1 MVIAKTKRTFR
12 FDRMELAGS
21 LGDLGTLLPL
31 AIGMIVLCDLQ
42 ATAVFLLVGLFY
54 ILAGTYFGVPVAV
67 QPMKAI
73 GAYAIAAGLSAQQI
87 TSAGLWMGAIL
98 LLLGLTGLIEI
109 IRKYTPKSTIRGVQ
123 LALGVVL
130 LTKGLQL
137 IIDEDPGLAVQ
148 IAGPVGLGLIIGVVG
163 LVLTFVLLDNKKLP
177 AALVIIALGIVAG
190 LIFGRPMDTSD
201 FHWGLHLP
209 DPLPYGWP
217 EWEVLWWVLPL
228 VVLPQLPMTIGNAIL
243 SNVDVS
249 KEYFKDDAARVTPR
263 AATLSQ
269 GLANLAVF
277 FFGGMPMCHGAGGL
291 AAHYRFGARTAGSNI
306 IIGGIFVVLALLFG
320 EAVVPVLR
328 LMPLAILVVLLIFAG
343 LQLALM
349 IQDLTDR
356 KDFFVVILMLGLTM
370 VFNLAVAFLAGI
382 VVAYVLK
389 SDWFSV

>member
-1 MVIAKTKRTFR
+1 MSAKRIFR
-12 FDRMELAGS
+12 FDRLELAGS

-54 ILAGTYFGVPVAV
+54 ILAGTYFGVPTAV

-98 LLLGLTGLIEI
+98 LLLGLTGLMEL

-130 LTKGLQL
+130 LTKGLKL
-137 IIDEDPGLAVQ
+137 IIDEDPGLAIQSV
-148 IAGPVGLGLIIGVVG
+148 GPVGLGLIIGVVG
-163 LVLTFVLLDNKKLP
+163 LILTFVLLDNRKIP
-177 AALVIIALGIVAG
+177 AALVIVALGIIAG
-190 LIFGRPMDTSD
+190 LAFGRSMDTSD
-201 FHWGLHLP
+201 LHWGLHLP

-217 EWEVLWWVLPL
+217 DWEVLLWVLPM

-243 SNVDVS
+243 SNTDLS
-249 KEYFKDDAARVTPR
+249 GEYFPEAAHRVTVR
-263 AATLSQ
+263 AVTLSQ
-269 GLANLAVF
+269 GLANVAAF

-306 IIGGIFVVLALLFG
+306 IIGGVFVVLALLFG
-320 EAVVPVLR
+320 EAIVPVLR
-328 LMPLAILVVLLIFAG
+328 LMPLAILGVLLTFAG

-349 IQDLTDR
+349 IQDLDDR
-356 KDFFVVILMLGLTM
+356 KDFFVVLLMLGLTL

-382 VVAYVLK
+382 VVACVLK
-389 SDWFSV
+389 AKWIKV

>member
-1 MVIAKTKRTFR
+1 MTKEKRTYR

-54 ILAGTYFGVPVAV
+54 ILAGSYFGVPTAV
-67 QPMKAI
+67 QPMKTI

-87 TSAGLWMGAIL
+87 TSAGLWMGVIL
-98 LLLGLTGLIEI
+98 LLLGLTGLIEV
-109 IRKYTPKSTIRGVQ
+109 IRKYTPKNIVRGVQ

-130 LTKGLQL
+130 LTKGLSL
-137 IIDEDPGLAVQ
+137 IIDKDPGLGVQ
-148 IAGPVGLGLIIGVVG
+148 SVGPVGLGLIIGVAG
-163 LVLTFVLLDNKKLP
+163 LILTFVLLDNKKIP
-177 AALVIIALGIVAG
+177 AALVIVALGIIAG

-217 EWEVLWWVLPL
+217 DWEVILWVLPM

-243 SNVDVS
+243 SNTDLS
-249 KEYFKDDAARVTPR
+249 NEYFPDAAQRVTVR
-263 AATLSQ
+263 AVTLSQ
-269 GLANLAVF
+269 GLANAAAF

-306 IIGGIFVVLALLFG
+306 IIGAIFVVLALLFG
-320 EAVVPVLR
+320 EGIVPVLR
-328 LMPLAILVVLLIFAG
+328 VMPLSILGVLLTFAG

-349 IQDLTDR
+349 IQDLTER
-356 KDFFVVILMLGLTM
+356 RDFFVVLLMLGLTL
-370 VFNLAVAFLAGI
+370 VFNLAVAFLTGI

-389 SDWFSV
+389 ARWIKV

>member
-1 MVIAKTKRTFR
+1 MIKETNRTFR
-12 FDRMELAGS
+12 FDRLELAGS

-54 ILAGTYFGVPVAV
+54 ILAGSYFGVPTAV
-67 QPMKAI
+67 QPMKTI

-87 TSAGLWMGAIL
+87 TSAGLWMGVIL

-109 IRKYTPKSTIRGVQ
+109 IRKYTPKSTVRGVQ

-130 LTKGLQL
+130 LIKGLGL
-137 IIDEDPGLAVQ
+137 IIDEDPGLAIQSV
-148 IAGPVGLGLIIGVVG
+148 GPVGLGLIIGVAG
-163 LVLTFVLLDNKKLP
+163 LILTFVLLDNKKIP
-177 AALVIIALGIVAG
+177 AALVIVALGIVAG
-190 LIFGRPMDTSD
+190 LIFGRPMDISD

-217 EWEVLWWVLPL
+217 EWEVLLWVIPL

-243 SNVDVS
+243 SNVDLS
-249 KEYFKDDAARVTPR
+249 KEYFKDAGRVTVR
-263 AATLSQ
+263 SVTLSQ
-269 GLANLAVF
+269 GLANVAAF

-306 IIGGIFVVLALLFG
+306 IIGAIFVVLALLFG
-320 EAVVPVLR
+320 EAIVPVLR
-328 LMPLAILVVLLIFAG
+328 LMPLSILGVLLTFAG

-349 IQDLTDR
+349 IQDLTER
-356 KDFFVVILMLGLTM
+356 RDFFVVLVMLGLTL
-370 VFNLAVAFLAGI
+370 VFNLAVAFLTGI
-382 VVAYVLK
+382 AVAYVLK
-389 SDWFSV
+389 AKWIRI

>member
-1 MVIAKTKRTFR
+1 MMIEKTKGMFR

-31 AIGMIVLCDLQ
+31 AIGMIVLCGLQ
-42 ATAVFLLVGLFY
+42 ATSVFLLVGLFY

-98 LLLGLTGLIEI
+98 LILGLTGLIKI
-109 IRKYTPKSTIRGVQ
+109 IRKYTPHSTIRGVQ
-123 LALGVVL
+123 LAIGVVL
-130 LTKGLQL
+130 LTKGLKL
-137 IIDEDPGLAVQ
+137 ILDKDPSLTIQSV
-148 IAGPVGLGLIIGVVG
+148 GPVGLGLIIGVIG
-163 LVLTFVLLDNKKLP
+163 LILTFVLLENKKLP

-190 LIFGRPMDTSD
+190 LIFGRPIDTSD

-217 EWEVLWWVLPL
+217 EWEVLLWVVPL

-243 SNVDVS
+243 SNTDLTN
-249 KEYFKDDAARVTPR
+249 EYFKDDARRVTVR
-263 AATLSQ
+263 AVTLSQ
-269 GLANLAVF
+269 ALANLAAF

-306 IIGGIFVVLALLFG
+306 IIGTIFVVLALLFG
-320 EAVVPVLR
+320 EAIVPVLR
-328 LMPLAILVVLLIFAG
+328 LMPLAVLGVLLTFAG
-343 LQLALM
+343 IQLALM

-356 KDFFVVILMLGLTM
+356 KDFFVVLLMLGLTL
-370 VFNLAVAFLAGI
+370 VFNLAVAFLTGI
-382 VVAYVLK
+382 VVTYVLK
-389 SDWFSV
+389 TRWVKV

>member
-1 MVIAKTKRTFR
+1 MRKFR
-12 FDRMELAGS
+12 FDRLELAGS

-73 GAYAIAAGLSAQQI
+73 GAYAIAAGLNAQQI

-130 LTKGLQL
+130 LTKGLKL
-137 IIDEDPGLAVQ
+137 IVDKDPGLAIQSV
-148 IAGPVGLGLIIGVVG
+148 GPVGLGLIIGVAG
-163 LVLTFVLLDNKKLP
+163 LVLTFLLLENKKLP
-177 AALVIIALGIVAG
+177 AALVVVALGIVAG

-201 FHWGLHLP
+201 FHWGIHLP
-209 DPLPYGWP
+209 EILPYGWP
-217 EWEVLWWVLPL
+217 EWEVLLWVVPL
-228 VVLPQLPMTIGNAIL
+228 LVLPQLPMTIGNAIL

-249 KEYFKDDAARVTPR
+249 REYFKDDSRRVTPR

-269 GLANLAVF
+269 GLANVATF
-277 FFGGMPMCHGAGGL
+277 FLGGMPMCHGAGGL

-306 IIGGIFVVLALLFG
+306 IIGAVFVVLALLFG
-320 EAVVPVLR
+320 EAIVPVLR
-328 LMPLAILVVLLIFAG
+328 LMPLAILGVLLTFAG

-349 IQDLTDR
+349 IQDLEGR
-356 KDFFVVILMLGLTM
+356 KDFFVVLLMLGLTL

-389 SDWFSV
+389 SDWLKV

>member
-1 MVIAKTKRTFR
+1 MVITKTKRTFR

-54 ILAGTYFGVPVAV
+54 ILAGVYFGVPVAV

-109 IRKYTPKSTIRGVQ
+109 IRKYTPKSTVRGVQ

-130 LTKGLQL
+130 LTKGLKL

-306 IIGGIFVVLALLFG
+306 IIGAVFVILALLFG

-328 LMPLAILVVLLIFAG
+328 LMPLAILGVLLTFAG

-349 IQDLTDR
+349 IQDLESR
-356 KDFFVVILMLGLTM
+356 KDFFVVLLMLGLTL

-382 VVAYVLK
+382 VVAYALK
-389 SDWFSV
+389 TKWFKV

>member
-1 MVIAKTKRTFR
+1 MTKANKRTFR
-12 FDRMELAGS
+12 FDRLELAGS

-54 ILAGTYFGVPVAV
+54 ILAGSYFGVPTAV
-67 QPMKAI
+67 QPMKTI

-87 TSAGLWMGAIL
+87 TSAGLWMGVIL

-109 IRKYTPKSTIRGVQ
+109 IRKYTPKSTVRGVQ

-130 LTKGLQL
+130 LIKGLGL
-137 IIDEDPGLAVQ
+137 IIDEDPGLAIQSV
-148 IAGPVGLGLIIGVVG
+148 GPVGLGLIIGVAG
-163 LVLTFVLLDNKKLP
+163 LILTFVLLDNKKIP
-177 AALVIIALGIVAG
+177 AALVIVALGIVAG
-190 LIFGRPMDTSD
+190 LIFGRPMDISD

-217 EWEVLWWVLPL
+217 EWEVLLWVIPL

-243 SNVDVS
+243 SNVDLS
-249 KEYFKDDAARVTPR
+249 KEYFKDAGRVTVR
-263 AATLSQ
+263 SVTLSQ
-269 GLANLAVF
+269 GLANVAAF

-306 IIGGIFVVLALLFG
+306 IIGAIFVVLALLFG
-320 EAVVPVLR
+320 EAIVPVLR
-328 LMPLAILVVLLIFAG
+328 LMPLSILGVLLTFAG

-349 IQDLTDR
+349 IQDLTER
-356 KDFFVVILMLGLTM
+356 RDFFVVLVMLGLTL
-370 VFNLAVAFLAGI
+370 VFNLAVAFLTGI
-382 VVAYVLK
+382 AVAYVLK
-389 SDWFSV
+389 AKWIRI

>member
-1 MVIAKTKRTFR
+1 MRKFR
-12 FDRMELAGS
+12 FDRLELAGS

-54 ILAGTYFGVPVAV
+54 ILAGGYFGVPTAV
-67 QPMKAI
+67 QPMKTI

-87 TSAGLWMGAIL
+87 TSAGLWMGVIL

-109 IRKYTPKSTIRGVQ
+109 IRKYTPKSTVRGVQ

-130 LTKGLQL
+130 LSKGLKL
-137 IIDEDPGLAVQ
+137 IIEEDPSLAIGSV
-148 IAGPVGLGLIIGVVG
+148 GPVGLGLIIGVLG
-163 LVLTFVLLDNKKLP
+163 LVLAFVLLDNKKIP
-177 AALVIIALGIVAG
+177 AALVIVALGIVAG
-190 LIFGRPMDTSD
+190 LIFGRPLDTLD
-201 FHWGLHLP
+201 FRWGLHLP
-209 DPLPYGWP
+209 DPLPFGWP
-217 EWEVLWWVLPL
+217 DWEVLLWVLPM

-243 SNVDVS
+243 SNVDLS
-249 KEYFKDDAARVTPR
+249 REYFQGDAGRVTVR

-269 GLANLAVF
+269 GLANVAAF

-306 IIGGIFVVLALLFG
+306 IIGAIFVLLALLFG
-320 EAVVPVLR
+320 EGIVPVLR
-328 LMPLAILVVLLIFAG
+328 VMPLAILGVLLTFAG

-356 KDFFVVILMLGLTM
+356 RDFFVVLLMLGLTL
-370 VFNLAVAFLAGI
+370 VFNLAVAFLTGI
-382 VVAYVLK
+382 AVACLLK
-389 SDWFSV
+389 TRWIKV

>member
-1 MVIAKTKRTFR
+1 MKAKRQFR

-31 AIGMIVLCDLQ
+31 AVGMIVLCDLQ
-42 ATAVFLLVGLFY
+42 ATAVFFLAGLFY
-54 ILAGTYFGVPVAV
+54 ILAGGYFGVPTAV
-67 QPMKAI
+67 QPMKTI

-87 TSAGLWMGAIL
+87 TSAGLWMGVIL

-109 IRKYTPKSTIRGVQ
+109 IRKYTPKSTVRGVQ
-123 LALGVVL
+123 LGLGVVL
-130 LTKGLQL
+130 LSKGLKL
-137 IIDEDPGLAVQ
+137 IIDEDPSLAVQ
-148 IAGPVGLGLIIGVVG
+148 SVGPVDLGLIIGVAG
-163 LVLTFVLLDNKKLP
+163 LVLTFLLLDNKKIP
-177 AALVIIALGIVAG
+177 AALVIVALGIIAG

-217 EWEVLWWVLPL
+217 DWEVLLWVLPM

-243 SNVDVS
+243 SNTDVS
-249 KEYFKDDAARVTPR
+249 HEYFSDAAHRVTNR
-263 AATLSQ
+263 AVTLSQ
-269 GLANLAVF
+269 GLANIVVF

-306 IIGGIFVVLALLFG
+306 IIGAVFVILALLFG
-320 EAVVPVLR
+320 EGIVPVLR
-328 LMPLAILVVLLIFAG
+328 VMPLAILGVLLTFAG

-356 KDFFVVILMLGLTM
+356 RDFFVVLLMLGLTL
-370 VFNLAVAFLAGI
+370 VFNLAVAFLTGI
-382 VVAYVLK
+382 AVAYLLK
-389 SDWFSV
+389 AKWIKI

>member
-1 MVIAKTKRTFR
+1 MIAKTKRTFR

-98 LLLGLTGLIEI
+98 LLLGLTGLIDI

-130 LTKGLQL
+130 LTKGLRL

-163 LVLTFVLLDNKKLP
+163 LVLTFLLLENKKLP
-177 AALVIIALGIVAG
+177 AALVIVALGIIAG
-190 LIFGRPMDTSD
+190 VIFGRPMDTSD

-209 DPLPYGWP
+209 EPLPYGWP
-217 EWEVLWWVLPL
+217 EWEVLLWVVPL
-228 VVLPQLPMTIGNAIL
+228 VVLPQLPMTIGNAVL

-249 KEYFKDDAARVTPR
+249 REYFKDDAKRVTPR

-269 GLANLAVF
+269 GLANVAAF

-306 IIGGIFVVLALLFG
+306 IIGAVFVVLALLFG
-320 EAVVPVLR
+320 EAIVPVLR
-328 LMPLAILVVLLIFAG
+328 LMPLAILGVLLTFAG

-356 KDFFVVILMLGLTM
+356 RDFFVVLLMLGLTM

-382 VVAYVLK
+382 VVAYALK
-389 SDWFSV
+389 SDWLKV